1 MNVKEAIICTNTA
14 SGTRSGLTAADGVNS
29 LIMNITLFMWL
40 LIHVSCGAPGAA
52 DAGPTQRG
60 VMMRSI
66 KTEAAGQSQELQ
78 ELGNIFSY
86 IRSILEHIT
95 YKHI

>member
-40 LIHVSCGAPGAA
+40 LIHVSCGAA

-60 VMMRSI
+60 VMMKSI